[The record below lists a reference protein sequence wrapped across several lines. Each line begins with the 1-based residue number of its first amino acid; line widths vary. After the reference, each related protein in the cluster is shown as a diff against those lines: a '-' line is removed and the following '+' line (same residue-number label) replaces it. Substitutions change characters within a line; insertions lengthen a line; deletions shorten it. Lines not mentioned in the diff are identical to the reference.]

1 MSKRI
6 LMPTLLVFLS
16 LCLKAYAYDIVVAK
30 DGSGNYTSIQAA
42 INAVPSNS
50 AKRTDI
56 YIKSGLYNTEKL
68 IVPSDKQHVT
78 LIGESRTKS
87 VISYHIYDCSAGHCP
102 VEDAALW
109 PEKIMRTSATLTI
122 TGDGFRAENI
132 TIQNT
137 AGPIGQAQ
145 AITVRG
151 DKAVFISCIIKSY
164 QDTIYFWN
172 QGKRAYFEGC
182 LIVGRTDSIYGGGTI
197 SSQFVLNVPNNIYQ
211 PFKAYP
217 DGSVAYAAP
226 GTGTTGI
233 RIARILPCSR

>member
-1 MSKRI
+1 MEEKSMRNR
-6 LMPTLLVFLS
+6 LLVLAVLVFLL

-68 IVPSDKQHVT
+68 IVPSNKQNVT
-78 LIGESRTKS
+78 LIGESRTKTI
-87 VISYHIYDCSAGHCP
+87 ISYHIYDCSAGHCP

-109 PEKIMRTSATLTI
+109 SEDIMKTSATLTI
-122 TGDGFRAENI
+122 VGDGFRAENI

-137 AGPIGQAQ
+137 AGPVGQAQ

-151 DKAVFISCIIKSY
+151 DKAVFISCDIKSY
-164 QDTIYFWN
+164 IDQTRCRLVKPD
-172 QGKRAYFEGC
+172 
-182 LIVGRTDSIYGGGTI
+182 GGGWNPH
-197 SSQFVLNVPNNIYQ
+197 SRLLLFMDQRHFRES
-211 PFKAYP
+211 
-217 DGSVAYAAP
+217 
-226 GTGTTGI
+226 I
-233 RIARILPCSR
+233 RFAFRC